1 MKHLWNQ
8 SSYRC
13 HDAASIVGKSPSKS
27 VIIVFCQLMISLL
40 SLQLAKKKKIRL
52 LLGLFERTE
61 SSLDAAQ
68 KQCVVLTTG
77 TQQHKINSPPACT
90 LASLSC
96 RSSSL
101 SVLHFRLRSRC

>member
-40 SLQLAKKKKIRL
+40 SLQLAKKKRFGFFSGFL
-52 LLGLFERTE
+52 NEPR
-61 SSLDAAQ
+61 AA
-68 KQCVVLTTG
+68 
-77 TQQHKINSPPACT
+77 
-90 LASLSC
+90 
-96 RSSSL
+96 
-101 SVLHFRLRSRC
+101 